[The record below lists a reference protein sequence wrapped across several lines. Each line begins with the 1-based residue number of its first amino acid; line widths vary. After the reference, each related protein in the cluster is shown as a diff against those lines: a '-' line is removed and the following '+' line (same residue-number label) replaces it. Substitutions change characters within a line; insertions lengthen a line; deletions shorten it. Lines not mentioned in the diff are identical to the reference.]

1 MAEELVMP
9 RLSDTM
15 ERGTIA
21 RWLKHEGDTVVAG
34 DVVAE
39 IETDKAT
46 MEYQSD
52 IEGVLLRI
60 LVGDG
65 EIAELGAPIG
75 LVGAADEDVSGFA
88 AANGTPPA
96 AADAATAP
104 ASAPAAAVAGP
115 AESAV
120 EGIKASPVAR
130 RMAQDAGLDLRGL
143 TGSGPDGR
151 IVRIDIERAISGE
164 TPAAEPTAAEPATAS
179 ASPPPTAAAQA
190 APSAPSEAESFAPS
204 TMLRAVASRMVASK
218 TQVPH
223 FYLEREIDMQAAL
236 AFRAELNAAWEGSGD
251 KLSVN
256 DLVVRACALALQ
268 EHPTFHRSWY
278 GDRIVQHSSS
288 HVGVAVA
295 LEEGLIVPVVR
306 GADALSLRE
315 LSGVSRDLTQR
326 ARAGQLH
333 QREIEGGTFTV
344 SNLGMLD
351 VTNFQAVINPPE
363 PGILAVGAAVERPVV
378 RAGEIVI
385 RPVMSVSLSVDHR
398 AASGADG
405 ARLLQTIVQLLEHP
419 LGLIA

>member
-164 TPAAEPTAAEPATAS
+164 TPTAEPATAS
-179 ASPPPTAAAQA
+179 ASPPPTAAAQG

-278 GDRIVQHSSS
+278 ADRIVQHSSS

-315 LSGVSRDLTQR
+315 FSGVSRDLTQR

>member
-151 IVRIDIERAISGE
+151 IVRIDIERAISAETAAGE
-164 TPAAEPTAAEPATAS
+164 PAAAEPAAAP

>member
-115 AESAV
+115 AESAAV

-164 TPAAEPTAAEPATAS
+164 TPAAEPATAS
-179 ASPPPTAAAQA
+179 ASPPPTAAAQG

>member
-363 PGILAVGAAVERPVV
+363 PGILAVGAAVERAVV

>member
-88 AANGTPPA
+88 PVNGTPPA
-96 AADAATAP
+96 AADGAVAP
-104 ASAPAAAVAGP
+104 ASAPASAIAAP

-164 TPAAEPTAAEPATAS
+164 TPAAEPAAAPAL
-179 ASPPPTAAAQA
+179 PPPTAAAQA

>member
-88 AANGTPPA
+88 PANGTAPA
-96 AADAATAP
+96 AADAGVAP
-104 ASAPAAAVAGP
+104 ASASASAIAAP

-164 TPAAEPTAAEPATAS
+164 TPAAEPASAEPAA
-179 ASPPPTAAAQA
+179 APAPPPPTAAVQA

-236 AFRAELNAAWEGSGD
+236 AFRAEVNSAWEGSGD

>member
-21 RWLKHEGDTVVAG
+21 RWLKHEGDTVIAG

-75 LVGAADEDVSGFA
+75 LVGAVGEDVSGFTP
-88 AANGTPPA
+88 ANGAPPA
-96 AADAATAP
+96 TADLRDDG
-104 ASAPAAAVAGP
+104 ASAPPTAHVAAGGGAI
-115 AESAV
+115 

-130 RMAQDAGLDLRGL
+130 RMAQDAGLDLRNL

-151 IVRIDIERAISGE
+151 IVRIDIERALTGE
-164 TPAAEPTAAEPATAS
+164 APPAVAAPAAAAAPPAAPT
-179 ASPPPTAAAQA
+179 PPAAAQA
-190 APSAPSEAESFAPS
+190 VPSAPSEAESFAPS

-251 KLSVN
+251 KLSIN

-315 LSGVSRDLTQR
+315 LSGVSRDLAQR
-326 ARAGQLH
+326 ARAGTLH

-363 PGILAVGAAVERPVV
+363 PGILAVGAAVERPVA
-378 RAGEIVI
+378 RGGEVVI
-385 RPVMSVSLSVDHR
+385 RPIMSVSLSVDHR

-405 ARLLQTIVQLLEHP
+405 ARLLQTIVQLIEHP

>member
-88 AANGTPPA
+88 PANGTPPA
-96 AADAATAP
+96 AADAAVAP
-104 ASAPAAAVAGP
+104 TSASASAIAAP

-164 TPAAEPTAAEPATAS
+164 MPAAEPAPAEPAA
-179 ASPPPTAAAQA
+179 APAPPPPTAAAQA

>member
-21 RWLKHEGDTVVAG
+21 RWLKHEGDTVAAG

-52 IEGVLLRI
+52 VEGVLLRI
-60 LVGDG
+60 LVADG

-75 LVGAADEDVSGFA
+75 LVGAAGEDVSGFA
-88 AANGTPPA
+88 ANGA
-96 AADAATAP
+96 AAEEDAVAAREP
-104 ASAPAAAVAGP
+104 SAPLSAAVPSDG
-115 AESAV
+115 SI

-130 RMAQDAGLDLRGL
+130 RMAQDAGIDLRKL

-151 IVRIDIERAISGE
+151 IVRIDIERALSGE
-164 TPAAEPTAAEPATAS
+164 PPPAAPAEAAAPAPVAPS
-179 ASPPPTAAAQA
+179 TAAAAPAA
-190 APSAPSEAESFAPS
+190 APSAPSEAESFKPS

-223 FYLEREIDMQAAL
+223 FYLEREIDMQSAL

-315 LSGVSRDLTQR
+315 LSGVSRDLAQR

-378 RAGEIVI
+378 RDGQIVV
-385 RPVMSVSLSVDHR
+385 RPIMSVSLSVDHR